1 MLNLSVVGWGP
12 GDGCWWHA
20 GAVIVQV
27 CRRRAVGPLSGWS
40 CQGLRIGGSVQM
52 RGEWVPRWIMVDD
65 AEAEG
70 GLLLGCR
77 WLLVLEGGWPW

>member
-20 GAVIVQV
+20 GVVIVQV

-52 RGEWVPRWIMVDD
+52 RGEWVPRWMMVDD

-77 WLLVLEGGWPW
+77 WLLVLEGGWP